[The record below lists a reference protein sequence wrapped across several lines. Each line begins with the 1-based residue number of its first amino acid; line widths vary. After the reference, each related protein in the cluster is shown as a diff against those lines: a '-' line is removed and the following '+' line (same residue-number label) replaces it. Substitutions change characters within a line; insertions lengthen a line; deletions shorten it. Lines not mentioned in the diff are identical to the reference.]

1 MDYLEKIKAFASN
14 AAELIGQKSKEAY
27 GVAKVKLAITEKQNK
42 VKELYKQ
49 IGFDAYKAYRS
60 ETDIIGQISPLF
72 KDIDAL
78 EEEIALLKQRADE
91 IKSASDA
98 DADVEI
104 IEADAEIDKEQA
116 EYDEAEKEPVDFE

>member
-14 AAELIGQKSKEAY
+14 AAEIIGQKSKEAY
-27 GVAKVKLAITEKQNK
+27 GVAKVKISITDKQNK
-42 VKELYKQ
+42 VKEIYKQ

-60 ETDIIGQISPLF
+60 KEDILSQIAPLF
-72 KDIDAL
+72 EEIDAL
-78 EEEIALLKQRADE
+78 EEEIAVLKKKAEE
-91 IKSASDA
+91 IKASEQYED
-98 DADVEI
+98 DI

>member
-14 AAELIGQKSKEAY
+14 TAEFIGQKSKEAY
-27 GVAKVKLAITEKQNK
+27 GVAKIKIAITEKQNK

-60 ETDIIGQISPLF
+60 EDNVLEQISPLF

-78 EEEIALLKQRADE
+78 EEEIALLRQKADD
-91 IKSASDA
+91 IKSVTGSDS
-98 DADVEI
+98 DDEV
-104 IEADAEIDKEQA
+104 IEADAEFDKEQA

>member
-1 MDYLEKIKAFASN
+1 MDYLEKIKGFAST
-14 AAELIGQKSKEAY
+14 AAGLIGQKSKEVY
-27 GVAKVKLAITEKQNK
+27 SVTKVKLAIAEKQNK

-60 ETDIIGQISPLF
+60 ETDILSEIAPLF

-78 EEEIALLKQRADE
+78 EEEIALLKQKADD
-91 IKSASDA
+91 IKASDA
-98 DADVEI
+98 EVEI
-104 IEADAEIDKEQA
+104 IEADAELDKEQA

>member
-1 MDYLEKIKAFASN
+1 MDYLEKIKGFASS
-14 AAELIGQKSKEAY
+14 AAELIGQKSKEVY
-27 GVAKVKLAITEKQNK
+27 STTKVKLAIAEKQNK

-60 ETDIIGQISPLF
+60 ETDIIEQITPLF

-78 EEEIALLKQRADE
+78 EEEIAVLKKKADD
-91 IKSASDA
+91 IKMASDI
-98 DADVEI
+98 DEI
-104 IEADAEIDKEQA
+104 IEADAEIDKDQA

>member
-60 ETDIIGQISPLF
+60 ETDIVAQISPLF
-72 KDIDAL
+72 KDVDAL
-78 EEEIALLKQRADE
+78 EEEIALLKQKAED
-91 IKSASDA
+91 IKTSS

-104 IEADAEIDKEQA
+104 IEADAELDKEQA
-116 EYDEAEKEPVDFE
+116 EYDEADKEPVDFE

>member
-60 ETDIIGQISPLF
+60 ETDIVQQISPLF
-72 KDIDAL
+72 KDVDAL
-78 EEEIALLKQRADE
+78 EEEIALLKQKAED
-91 IKSASDA
+91 IKTSSDA
-98 DADVEI
+98 DIEI
-104 IEADAEIDKEQA
+104 IEADAELDKEQA
-116 EYDEAEKEPVDFE
+116 EYDEADKEPVDFE

>member
-14 AAELIGQKSKEAY
+14 AVELIGQKSKEAY

-72 KDIDAL
+72 KEIDAL
-78 EEEIALLKQRADE
+78 EEEIALLKQKADD
-91 IKSASDA
+91 IKTASDS
-98 DADVEI
+98 DVEV
-104 IEADAEIDKEQA
+104 IEADAELDKEQA